1 MQQSTHGP
9 NRAATPVPAPTVVF
23 DLDGTLIDSA
33 RSIGDALAVL
43 LAGEGLPPVPLPAV
57 TSMIGDGAARL
68 LAAAYVHHGRPID
81 DAGVAVRLPHY
92 ERLLEAHAPSP
103 ADLYPQVRAT
113 VDRLRTAGC
122 RLAVCSNKPDR
133 ATQAAIA
140 AIGLGDRFDAVL
152 GARPELARK
161 PAADMLRAVV
171 DRAGGDIATTVMVGD
186 NANDVGTARAAG
198 VPVIAVSYG
207 YPRMPV
213 ADLGADRVI
222 DRMDQLPVALAA
234 VAPAVFGPVTAG

>member
-1 MQQSTHGP
+1 MQQSPCGP
-9 NRAATPVPAPTVVF
+9 GAAAPPASIPTVVF

-33 RSIGDALAVL
+33 RSIAAALAVL
-43 LAGEGLPPVPLPAV
+43 LAEEGLPPVPLPAV

-68 LAAAYVHHGRPID
+68 LASAYANLDRPID
-81 DAGVAVRLPHY
+81 DEGVAARLKRY
-92 ERLLEAHAPSP
+92 ERLLEAHAPTP
-103 ADLYPQVRAT
+103 LDLYPGVAET
-113 VDRLRTAGC
+113 IDALRRVGC
-122 RLAVCSNKPDR
+122 RLGVCSNKPDG

-140 AIGLGDRFDAVL
+140 ALGLADRFDAVV
-152 GARPELARK
+152 GAQPALARK
-161 PAADMLRAVV
+161 PAADMLLAVL
-171 DRAGGDIATTVMVGD
+171 DRAGGTVATAVMVGD

-222 DRMDQLPVALAA
+222 DRMDQLPAALAA
-234 VAPAVFGPVTAG
+234 VAPTVFGTITAG